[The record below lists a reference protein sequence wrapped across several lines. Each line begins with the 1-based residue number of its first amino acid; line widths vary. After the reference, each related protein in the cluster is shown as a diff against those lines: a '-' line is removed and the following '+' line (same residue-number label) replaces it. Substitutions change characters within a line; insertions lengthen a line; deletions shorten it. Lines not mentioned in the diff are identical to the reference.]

1 MANWLSGLVND
12 VSQGRW
18 CCVFF
23 FFFDLDVEVPVSND
37 LCLLWVGA
45 EVWIGDRVVS
55 LRSAVI
61 SLCECRIAWNVTFAK
76 QLLPKFVMPL
86 SGMSRVYSSSVP
98 APPGSLMCCVSV
110 ASFGML

>member
-1 MANWLSGLVND
+1 MVLSISRTGVSGL
-12 VSQGRW
+12 
-18 CCVFF
+18 
-23 FFFDLDVEVPVSND
+23 SNSHI
-37 LCLLWVGA
+37 C
-45 EVWIGDRVVS
+45 RNVVVRFLVVLAS